1 MFVFLHSLHFLKLVV
16 KLLCIFRCILHLN
29 IRKETFMKSKISKL
43 MCAFLCL
50 VLIATVGFAPMGAYA
65 QEETDMSETI
75 KPRPLKILAIGNS
88 YTNNA
93 TEYISK
99 IAESMGLEIKAA
111 SLYKDGCMI
120 QGHLERYEAY
130 EKLGH
135 DAYYASSNSIK
146 YIHLNVNGVADTKI
160 LSMQEAIASDDWDFI
175 VMHQA
180 PNSCDKLSKYW
191 TEENPDIVTLYNYI
205 QTELNKNNNTKCEIV
220 FNQGW
225 SFAHEMSIDNNYKWY
240 PVDYENTRDF
250 FLKIEET
257 VAEAVK
263 IVQREV
269 GLDAPLDIIPS
280 GEAMQLAKDE
290 FGFGDT
296 YGQADSLYA
305 DFISH
310 LSAPIGRYMIANL
323 WIEKLTSKAGFPVDC
338 RTATYLPTGLSAE
351 NAAILRSIAH
361 EVLTGEADSKYGDW
375 RAVPNGDGLKIT
387 HYLGEVPENGT
398 ITVPAL
404 LGGKS
409 VTAVENTIFKYVDGV
424 SKVVFEGNGVT
435 VEEGALDGMTKIE
448 SFWDGTSVKPTVGT
462 GKDNDPYIIT
472 NAAHLKWAVS
482 NTNTGVYFK
491 LANDIYINDIK
502 VDAAAGTVT
511 GAENAKPWA
520 SFSKLGSRFCGTI
533 DGDNHV
539 ISGLYINDTYTGE
552 TIAWNIGLG
561 LMPSGTGTIK
571 NLGIV
576 NSYVKAMNASAAA
589 FIGTTNNA
597 GTNFSLS
604 NSFVGEDVY
613 IEGTVATGFVG
624 GGDGRYITGIDN
636 CYSLATLKAH
646 GNSQGTFYGGITGQ
660 VWSGESVP
668 VNNCYTVGRFFGQ
681 GPMKYSDCYTTD
693 SGKTATGLK
702 VLTSDE
708 MKGANSATKL
718 SGLYEAFTVT
728 DGYPVLKSFAGR
740 SKEAWSGFRVSKME
754 GDGSPEVPYLVATP
768 ENLAYLAFGG
778 SVSGKNYKL
787 TKDIYLND
795 IDKIDFT
802 TGAVAEGYNAI
813 EWQETTR
820 ADVEG
825 TTGGNTAM
833 VFKGKF
839 DGDGHVVYGMWY
851 PTGNNN
857 NTANYVTVGLFGG
870 LGKNVTIKNVGV
882 RYAYVNSVGY
892 AGAIAGFVKGSNA
905 NVLIDNCFSD
915 ETVTINSRR
924 TEAVATAV
932 GSAGILGGV
941 LQTSYVKISNCY
953 SLANVTGTYSNY
965 KILASIWDC
974 YNDVTIENCFA
985 DGELCG
991 GTSVK
996 NAVNGVVNSY
1006 CTAASTAEYKTWTQ
1020 ISASEM
1026 KGAKALLRMPNLG
1039 DKFIAQYKD
1048 YPTLRVFAP
1057 GVSDPDTS
1065 YWDGALIAPTKGSGT
1080 ANDPYLIATPEE
1092 FAYVINLGGAANTFY
1107 KLTSDI
1113 YLNKLDKV
1121 NWTNGE
1127 LLDENYVANE
1137 WYTGYSMT
1145 GDVYTNGTD
1154 NLGFQGTLDGD
1165 GYTVYGVYYKPGQP
1179 GTVAGLIPAVK
1190 TATIKNINLKSSF
1203 VSGGRWTAALVGAAN
1218 ISGHT
1223 LIVDKAT
1230 ADESVTVWGCNAGG
1244 YYYDGRVGKEPI
1256 HPSTPFASYQNI
1268 SGRVDFESLAIGGV
1282 LGVATTNGTVK
1293 ITNCLVTANLFG
1305 DKCTTQYSNEYANG
1319 GKPYTVAACG
1329 TIFGVMG
1336 TCWDPKSLTFE
1347 GNITKRAP
1355 INNNNGV
1362 LVSSGKTLP
1371 LTMNACYYI
1380 DGSSN
1385 REGAV
1390 QLTAEQLTG
1399 ANALSSASG
1408 LSSDVW
1414 YAVKAD
1420 GAYPA
1425 YRYIGT
1431 RMGDVD
1437 ENGIFSAQG
1446 DMTALR
1452 KVIIENTAI
1461 SNGDSDG
1468 NGTVDICDLVK
1479 LSKKK

>member
-1 MFVFLHSLHFLKLVV
+1 MNNK
-16 KLLCIFRCILHLN
+16 
-29 IRKETFMKSKISKL
+29 MSKL
-43 MCAFLCL
+43 ICAFLCL
-50 VLIATVGFAPMGAYA
+50 ALIATIGFAPMGAYA
-65 QEETDMSETI
+65 EEETVMSETTE
-75 KPRPLKILAIGNS
+75 PRPLKILAIGNS

-93 TEYISK
+93 TQYISK
-99 IAESMGLEIKAA
+99 IAESMGLDVKAA
-111 SLYKDGCMI
+111 SLYKDGCMVHQHI
-120 QGHLERYEAY
+120 QFYENY
-130 EKLGH
+130 ETMGH
-135 DAYYASSNSIK
+135 DAYYAAEASK
-146 YIHLNVNGVADTKI
+146 RYIHLNVNGVANTSI

-191 TEENPDIVTLYNYI
+191 TEENPDLVTLYNYI
-205 QTELNKNNNTKCEIV
+205 QTELDKNNNTKCEIV
-220 FNQGW
+220 LNQGW
-225 SFAHEMSIDNNYKWY
+225 SFAHEMSIDNNYQWY

-257 VAEAVK
+257 VAAAAA

-296 YGQADSLYA
+296 YGPADSLYA

-310 LSAPIGRYMIANL
+310 LSDPIGRYMIANL
-323 WIEKLTSKAGFPVDC
+323 WIEKFTAKAGFPVDC

-361 EVLTGEADSKYGDW
+361 EVISGEADSKYGDW
-375 RAVPNGDGLKIT
+375 RAVPDGDGLKIT
-387 HYLGEVPENGT
+387 HYLGAVPENGT

-424 SKVVFEGNGVT
+424 TRVVFESNGVN

-448 SFWDGTSVKPTVGT
+448 SFWDGTAVKPTVGS
-462 GKDNDPYIIT
+462 GKTAEDPMLIT
-472 NAAHLKWAVS
+472 NAAHLKWAV
-482 NTNTGVYFK
+482 TNENKGVYFK
-491 LANDIYINDIK
+491 LTNDIYINDIS
-502 VDAAAGTVT
+502 VDAATGTVA
-511 GAENAKPWA
+511 GAENAKKW
-520 SFSKLGSRFCGTI
+520 FDRQKDTVVVFRGII

-539 ISGLYINDTYTGE
+539 VSGMYIDGYY
-552 TIAWNIGLG
+552 
-561 LMPSGTGTIK
+561 SGTNAVYNEGFGLIPNGMCTVK
-571 NLGIV
+571 NLGVV
-576 NSYVKAMNASAAA
+576 NSYVKAQGGNATA
-589 FIGTTNNA
+589 FIGSTRNGA
-597 GTNFSLS
+597 GTVVIE
-604 NSFVGEDVY
+604 NSFIGSDVY
-613 IEGTVATGFVG
+613 LTGTNAAGFIG
-624 GGDGRYITGIDN
+624 GGSADSGHFLSGSRMTN
-636 CYSLATLKAH
+636 CYSLATITAETTYC
-646 GNSQGTFYGGITGQ
+646 GAFTGQ
-660 VWSGESVP
+660 VWSGAGNVP
-668 VNNCYTVGRFFGQ
+668 ATNCYANMRLYGQHGFKYDNCYSTVN
-681 GPMKYSDCYTTD
+681 
-693 SGKTATGLK
+693 SGTGVT
-702 VLTSDE
+702 VLTDE
-708 MKGANSATKL
+708 NMQGANSATKL

-728 DGYPVLKSFAGR
+728 DGYPILKSFTGR
-740 SKEAWSGFRVSKME
+740 SKEAWSGFRVSAME
-754 GDGSPEVPYLVATP
+754 GDGSPEAPYLIATP
-768 ENLAYLAFGG
+768 ENLAYVVFGG
-778 SVSGKNYKL
+778 SVANTNYKL
-787 TKDIYLND
+787 TKDLYLND

-802 TGAVAEGYNAI
+802 NGAVAEGYTAF
-813 EWQETTR
+813 EWLETSKSEKD
-820 ADVEG
+820 A
-825 TTGGNTAM
+825 NTPKI
-833 VFKGKF
+833 FKGNF

-851 PTGNNN
+851 PAGNNST
-857 NTANYVTVGLFGG
+857 TAEYVAAGL
-870 LGKNVTIKNVGV
+870 LGILAKNVTIKNVGV
-882 RYAYVNSVGY
+882 RYAYVDTVGY
-892 AGAIAGFVKGSNA
+892 AGAVAGFAQGDNT
-905 NVLIDNCFSD
+905 NILIDSCFSD
-915 ETVTINSRR
+915 ETVTVN
-924 TEAVATAV
+924 TKKNTDVPTAV
-932 GSAGILGGV
+932 GSSGILGGV
-941 LQTSYVKISNCY
+941 LQVRNIKISNCY
-953 SLANVTGTYSNY
+953 SRANVIGTYSNY

-974 YNDVTIENCFA
+974 YDGVIIENCFA

-991 GTSVK
+991 GTSDR
-996 NAVNGVVNSY
+996 NAINGVVNSY
-1006 CTAASTAEYKTWTQ
+1006 CPSATNAYKTWTQ

-1048 YPTLRVFAP
+1048 YPTLKVFAP
-1057 GVSDPDTS
+1057 GAVEPDTS

-1080 ANDPYLIATPEE
+1080 AADPYLISTPEE

-1127 LLDENYVANE
+1127 LLDENYVVNE

-1154 NLGFQGTLDGD
+1154 NIAFQGTLDGD
-1165 GYTVYGVYYKPGQP
+1165 GYTVYGVYYTPGQP
-1179 GTVAGLIPAVK
+1179 GTTAGLIPAVK

-1230 ADESVTVWGCNAGG
+1230 ADETVTVWGCNAGG
-1244 YYYDGRVGKEPI
+1244 YYYDGRVGSEPI

-1319 GKPYTVAACG
+1319 GKPYTVGACG
-1329 TIFGVMG
+1329 TIFGIMG
-1336 TCWDPKSLTFE
+1336 TCWNPKELVFSD
-1347 GNITKRAP
+1347 NITKKAP

-1371 LTMNACYYI
+1371 LTMENCYYI
-1380 DGSSN
+1380 EGSSN
-1385 REGAV
+1385 RAGAV

-1399 ANALSSASG
+1399 ANALENASG
-1408 LSSDVW
+1408 LSKDVW

-1420 GAYPA
+1420 GKYPA

-1437 ENGIFSAQG
+1437 EDGIFSAQG

-1468 NGTVDICDLVK
+1468 NGRVDICDLVK
-1479 LSKKK
+1479 LSKKE

>member
-1 MFVFLHSLHFLKLVV
+1 MFE
-16 KLLCIFRCILHLN
+16 R
-29 IRKETFMKSKISKL
+29 RPFMNNKMSKL
-43 MCAFLCL
+43 ICAFLCL
-50 VLIATVGFAPMGAYA
+50 ALIVTIGFAPMGAYA
-65 QEETDMSETI
+65 EEETDMSETTE
-75 KPRPLKILAIGNS
+75 PRPLKILAIGNS

-93 TEYISK
+93 TEYISR

-111 SLYKDGCMI
+111 SLYKDGCMV
-120 QGHLERYEAY
+120 QGHIERYEAY
-130 EKLGH
+130 ENLGH
-135 DAYYASSNSIK
+135 DAYYSSDNSIK
-146 YIHLNVNGVADTKI
+146 YIHLNVNGVANTSI

-180 PNSCDKLSKYW
+180 PNSCDKLEKYW

-257 VAEAVK
+257 VAAAAA

-296 YGQADSLYA
+296 YGPADSLYA

-310 LSAPIGRYMIANL
+310 LSDPIGRYMIANL
-323 WIEKLTSKAGFPVDC
+323 WIEKFTAKAGFPVDC

-351 NAAILRSIAH
+351 NAEILRSIAH
-361 EVLTGEADSKYGDW
+361 EVISGEADSKYGDW
-375 RAVPNGDGLKIT
+375 RAVPDGDGLKIT
-387 HYLGEVPENGT
+387 HYLGTVSENGT
-398 ITVPAL
+398 VTIPAL

-424 SKVVFEGNGVT
+424 SRVVFESNGVT
-435 VEEGALDGMTKIE
+435 VEEGALDGLTKIE

-462 GKDNDPYIIT
+462 GKENDPYIIT
-472 NAAHLKWAVS
+472 NAAHLRWAVS
-482 NTNTGVYFK
+482 NTNSGVYFK
-491 LANDIYINDIK
+491 LVNDIYINDIK

-511 GAENAKPWA
+511 GAENAKDWSNGITVA
-520 SFSKLGSRFCGTI
+520 NVFKGII

-539 ISGLYINDTYTGE
+539 VSGLYINAENTATAQS
-552 TIAWNIGLG
+552 AWYYGYGLIPYG
-561 LMPSGTGTIK
+561 ACTVK
-571 NLGIV
+571 NLGVV
-576 NSYVKAMNASAAA
+576 NSFVQVKNGAAAA
-589 FIGTTNNA
+589 FIGSTCNN
-597 GTNFSLS
+597 S
-604 NSFVGEDVY
+604 NQIQFENCFVDSDVY
-613 IEGTVATGFVG
+613 IKAINGEKGACAAAFWG
-624 GGDGRYITGIDN
+624 GGTGEKLSAEIYVFKD
-636 CYSLATLKAH
+636 CYSLANVSSET
-646 GNSQGTFYGGITGQ
+646 SFYGALTAQ
-660 VWSGESVP
+660 VWSGTKAP
-668 VNNCYTVGRFFGQ
+668 AINCYANMRLYGQHRFTFTNCFA
-681 GPMKYSDCYTTD
+681 PASKE
-693 SGKTATGLK
+693 TGLGGTIIS
-702 VLTSDE
+702 LE
-708 MKGANSATKL
+708 NMQGANSVTKM
-718 SGLYEAFTVT
+718 SSLYEAFVVT

-740 SKEAWSGFRVSKME
+740 SKEAWSGFRVSAME
-754 GDGSPEVPYLVATP
+754 GDGSAEAPYLIATP
-768 ENLAYLAFGG
+768 ENLAHIAFGAF
-778 SVSGKNYKL
+778 VKDKYYKL
-787 TKDIYLND
+787 AKDLYLND

-802 TGAVAEGYNAI
+802 NGAVSEGYRAL
-813 EWQETTR
+813 EWQEGKTF
-820 ADVEG
+820 
-825 TTGGNTAM
+825 TA
-833 VFKGKF
+833 KF
-839 DGDGHVVYGMWY
+839 DGDGHIVYGMWY
-851 PTGNNN
+851 PVGNNS
-857 NTANYVTVGLFGG
+857 NTASYVTAGLFGT
-870 LGKNVTIKNVGV
+870 LGANTTIKNLGI
-882 RYAYVNSVGY
+882 RYAYVDTVGY

-915 ETVTINSRR
+915 ETVTVNTKRN
-924 TEAVATAV
+924 TDVPTAV
-932 GSAGILGGV
+932 GSSGILGGV

-974 YNDVTIENCFA
+974 YNDVIIENCFA

-991 GTSVK
+991 GTSDR
-996 NAVNGVVNSY
+996 NAINGVVNSY
-1006 CTAASTAEYKTWTQ
+1006 CPAATNTYKTWTQ

-1048 YPTLRVFAP
+1048 YPTLKVFAK
-1057 GVSDPDTS
+1057 GAAEPDTS

-1080 ANDPYLIATPEE
+1080 AADPYLISTPEE
-1092 FAYVINLGGAANTFY
+1092 FAYVINAGGAANTFY

-1113 YLNKLDKV
+1113 YLNKLDKI

-1137 WYTGYSMT
+1137 WYTGYSMN
-1145 GDVYTNGTD
+1145 GDVYTNGTAD
-1154 NLGFQGTLDGD
+1154 ITFQGTLDGD

-1179 GTVAGLIPAVK
+1179 GTAVGLIPAVK
-1190 TATIKNINLKSSF
+1190 TATIKNIALKDSF
-1203 VSGGRWTAALVGAAN
+1203 ISGGRWTGAIVGSASV
-1218 ISGHT
+1218 SGQT
-1223 LIVDKAT
+1223 LIVDKVS

-1244 YYYDGRVGKEPI
+1244 YYYDGRVREEPI
-1256 HPSTPFASYQNI
+1256 YAAYPFAKQNI
-1268 SGRVDFESLAIGGV
+1268 SGPVSFESHAIGGV
-1282 LGVATTNGTVK
+1282 VGTVSTNTTAK
-1293 ITNCLVTANLFG
+1293 VTNCLITANIFG

-1319 GKPYTVAACG
+1319 GKPYTVGACG
-1329 TIFGVMG
+1329 TIYGIIG
-1336 TCWDPKSLTFE
+1336 TCWNPKELVFSD
-1347 GNITKRAP
+1347 NITKKAP
-1355 INNNNGV
+1355 INNNNAV
-1362 LVSSGKTLP
+1362 LYNTATFNLNMSD
-1371 LTMNACYYI
+1371 CYYI
-1380 DGSSN
+1380 EGSSN
-1385 REGAV
+1385 RAGAV

-1399 ANALSSASG
+1399 ANALQNASG
-1408 LSSDVW
+1408 LPEDVW

-1420 GAYPA
+1420 GKYPA

-1437 ENGIFSAQG
+1437 EDGIFSAQG

-1468 NGTVDICDLVK
+1468 NGRVDICDLVK